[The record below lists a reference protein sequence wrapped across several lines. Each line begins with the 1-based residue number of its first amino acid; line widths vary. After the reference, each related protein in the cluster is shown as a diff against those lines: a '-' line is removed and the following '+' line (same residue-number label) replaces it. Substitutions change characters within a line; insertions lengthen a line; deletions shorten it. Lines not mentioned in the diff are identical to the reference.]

1 MKISIKFE
9 NMILDL
15 INFVWDPLI
24 INEKLIN
31 PEFVKTIF
39 SVQLSLTNF
48 IPIKCY
54 LKINCQVPN

>member
-9 NMILDL
+9 NKILDL

-24 INEKLIN
+24 INEKLID

-39 SVQLSLTNF
+39 SVQ
-48 IPIKCY
+48 
-54 LKINCQVPN
+54 